1 MTEPTEDA
9 PARKEPPRRKRDG
22 VFQRNGRW
30 WIRWTC
36 SLGHDHRNPIG
47 DTKGQARDEY
57 HKRRA
62 AVRRAREDGQHF
74 CPRLQPRQR
83 PVTLGELLD
92 DYIRRRD
99 LRARDEAERERRRR
113 KEAARVEYV
122 RTRLGHVPV
131 SAITAKDV
139 EATYEDLKG
148 RRIGKGDEARPL
160 AVATINRYMKLLHAV
175 LRLWVKRGLL
185 LTSPA
190 ASLEL
195 ARENNAR
202 NRCLSADEE
211 SRLVKALP
219 VWLRPLIV
227 VAMHTGMRRGELLA
241 LRWDDVDL
249 ASGQLHIRRDK
260 AGDGRWVAL
269 NSEALDAL
277 RTAKRRSIV
286 SPLVF
291 CTPEGHSLGTN
302 FKRYWQPAVKAAG
315 LADFRFHD
323 LRHTFASRLVARG
336 VSSYIVQQAG
346 GWRTASMM
354 ARYAHLDPATIRA
367 AVELLALRDTAAS
380 ASASGTDSGTEASEG
395 RSDEASVSA

>member
-1 MTEPTEDA
+1 MTEPGSDT
-9 PARKEPPRRKRDG
+9 PTRKPRATRKRDG
-22 VFQRNGRW
+22 VFQRDGRW

-47 DTKGQARDEY
+47 NTKGQARDEY

-62 AVRRAREDGQHF
+62 AVRRAREDGQHY
-74 CPRLQPRQR
+74 CPRLEPRR
-83 PVTLGELLD
+83 RAVTFGELLD
-92 DYIRRRD
+92 DYVHRRD

-122 RTRLGHVPV
+122 RSRLGHVPV
-131 SAITAKDV
+131 SAIAAKDV
-139 EATYEDLKG
+139 EAMYEDLKG
-148 RRIGKGDEARPL
+148 RRIGEGDEARPL

-175 LRLWVKRGLL
+175 LRLGVKRGLL
-185 LTSPA
+185 LTNPA

-211 SRLVKALP
+211 ARLMKALP
-219 VWLRPLIV
+219 AWLRPLVV

-249 ASGQLHIRRDK
+249 ASGQLRIRRDK

-269 NSEALDAL
+269 NSEAIEAL
-277 RTAKRRSIV
+277 RTAKRRSVV

-291 CTPEGHSLGTN
+291 CTPEGRSLGAN

-346 GWRTASMM
+346 GWKTASMM
-354 ARYAHLDPATIRA
+354 QRYAHLDPATIRA
-367 AVELLALRDTAAS
+367 AVELLALRGPASS
-380 ASASGTDSGTEASEG
+380 ASASGTDSGTTPSAE
-395 RSDEASVSA
+395 RSAEMSAGA